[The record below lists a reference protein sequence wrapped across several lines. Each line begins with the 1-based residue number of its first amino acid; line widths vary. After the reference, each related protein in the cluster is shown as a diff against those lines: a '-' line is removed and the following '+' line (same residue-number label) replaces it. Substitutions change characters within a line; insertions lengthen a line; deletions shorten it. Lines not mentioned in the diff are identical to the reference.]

1 MARMIGAAQWH
12 KECPYSCCRSMIH
25 KSTAKAQE
33 KVQWTKEAE
42 DELYDER
49 DEKHAR
55 GLCFDPKSK
64 MYGCDYCYDNTD
76 YYDASELDGV
86 PGVWT
91 DAERL
96 IY

>member
-1 MARMIGAAQWH
+1 MARMIGSAQWH
-12 KECPYSCCRSMIH
+12 QECPYSCCRSMIP

-55 GLCFDPKSK
+55 GLCFDPKAK
-64 MYGCDYCYDNTD
+64 MYGCDYCYNGDD
-76 YYDASELDGV
+76 YYDASELDGIE
-86 PGVWT
+86 GVWT
-91 DAERL
+91 DTERL